1 MPYGPWYDPT
11 SEKDDGVERGLLGL
25 FICVSLEDQFEFLMT
40 NWMNRG
46 GFRSELPSHTK
57 DIAVTSNA
65 GGDTPFRVPA
75 PGGAVVF
82 PKFSHFVTTRGAAY
96 CFLPSL
102 TAVRYLGNL

>member
-1 MPYGPWYDPT
+1 MPYGPWYDPA
-11 SEKDDGVERGLLGL
+11 SDKEDGIERGLLGL

-46 GFRSELPSHTK
+46 GFRSELPSQTK
-57 DIAVTSNA
+57 DLTVGRTALGETSFQVP
-65 GGDTPFRVPA
+65 TPK
-75 PGGAVVF
+75 GVVSL

-102 TAVRYLGNL
+102 TALRYLARH